1 MKDLAAE
8 LLHNTLPEQYPLMQR
23 WVWDTKSNSGVLR
36 EIWHGEDVDAGR
48 IEVPDGYAT
57 FLALREELSGYL
69 TQNGVFRDV
78 PWYAGNRDLP
88 EAPYAATH
96 LYRDLE
102 ELRDRHAEAVRAADL
117 VVLGSFVPD
126 GPVVAR
132 WVLATA
138 TGKTAFYDIDTPAT
152 LAALE
157 GDGCAYLDRAA
168 KIGRAHV

>member
-1 MKDLAAE
+1 MKTCGWIRRGVPGDSRESPAPRDGHRPGRRHPGGQPPERRGPLAGGAHG
-8 LLHNTLPEQYPLMQR
+8 LGDARPLATL
-23 WVWDTKSNSGVLR
+23 K
-36 EIWHGEDVDAGR
+36 
-48 IEVPDGYAT
+48 EV
-57 FLALREELSGYL
+57 
-69 TQNGVFRDV
+69 NGVFRDV